1 LGICASSRIRSGAEN
16 SYALVKAISE
26 EIRGLAVEQNCAV
39 WSATQTNRGSW
50 ENSDFGLE
58 AISEST
64 GQAMTADM
72 ILALIETEQLA
83 LQGQQLVKQLKSR
96 YADRNQNSHFILG
109 VSKSKQ
115 KYFECETQRQV
126 NSQQNK
132 IEETSAK
139 LEKQVI
145 QSKLQTSQEK
155 RSSMEEIQW

>member
-1 LGICASSRIRSGAEN
+1 M
-16 SYALVKAISE
+16 VKAISE
-26 EIRGLAVEQNCAV
+26 EIRGLAVEQNCVV

-83 LQGQQLVKQLKSR
+83 LQGQQMVKQLKSR

-115 KYFECETQRQV
+115 KYFECESQQV

-132 IEETSAK
+132 IEETSTK

-145 QSKLQTSQEK
+145 QSKLQSSQEK

>member
-1 LGICASSRIRSGAEN
+1 
-16 SYALVKAISE
+16 
-26 EIRGLAVEQNCAV
+26 
-39 WSATQTNRGSW
+39 
-50 ENSDFGLE
+50 
-58 AISEST
+58 
-64 GQAMTADM
+64 MTADM

-115 KYFECETQRQV
+115 KYFECETQQV

-132 IEETSAK
+132 IEETSTK

-145 QSKLQTSQEK
+145 QSKLQSSQEK